1 MSAKTLSRAELLTF
15 VREHRYGAL
24 GTSAGDG
31 SPQVALMGLAVTDEF
46 EFLFDTLGHTRKVA
60 NLRRD
65 ARCALTF
72 GSTLGDDHR
81 TLQVEGLADE
91 LHGSEL
97 ERLKPLYF
105 AAFPQGRE
113 RVSWPG
119 LTYWRVRPHWARFS
133 DFGATPPLV
142 LTHDATA
149 LANLR

>member
-1 MSAKTLSRAELLTF
+1 MSDTTLSRAGLLTF
-15 VREHRYGAL
+15 LREHRYGAL
-24 GTSAGDG
+24 GTRADDG
-31 SPQVALMGLAVTDEF
+31 SPQVALMGLAVTDDF
-46 EFLFDTLGHTRKVA
+46 EFVFDTLATTRKVA

-72 GSTLGDDHR
+72 GSTGGADHR

-91 LHGSEL
+91 LHGAEL
-97 ERLKPLYF
+97 ERLKQSYF

-113 RVSWPG
+113 RASWPG
-119 LTYWRVRPHWARFS
+119 LTYWRVRPHWARYS